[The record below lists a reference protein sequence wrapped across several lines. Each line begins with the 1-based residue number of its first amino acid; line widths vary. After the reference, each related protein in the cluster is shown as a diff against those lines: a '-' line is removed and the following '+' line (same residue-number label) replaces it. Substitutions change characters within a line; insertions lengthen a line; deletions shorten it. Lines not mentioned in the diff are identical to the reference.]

1 MLNPKD
7 TLKSIKAL
15 LSSEVVSEEVIET
28 PVEEVAL
35 EEVKE
40 EAVTE
45 VALEDAPV
53 EEAPAEEEVDAKDE
67 YVSIAV
73 FEEAISMLIAEVE
86 ALKGGKEEDSEMTE
100 EVKEEELSAEVVAE
114 EETTELSVH
123 NPEVQQVKLNS
134 NRPLTSKESV
144 WNIINNK

>member
-40 EAVTE
+40 EAVAE

-53 EEAPAEEEVDAKDE
+53 EEAPAEEEAPKDE
-67 YVSIAV
+67 FVSIAV

-86 ALKGGKEEDSEMTE
+86 ALKGGKEDDSEMTE